1 MAGMNEPLHFRSIGA
16 LALRHWRLFTVVAVL
31 AAVVSTVLS
40 GPLFIKPRY
49 RSRAVVYPV
58 NLNSYSIETQ
68 SDQLMQLLESNSI
81 RDSLIARFGLA
92 AHYAVDTTWRGA
104 RAALYNLYNERVSI
118 QKTRYES
125 VELEVTDED
134 PALARAMVLEV
145 LAQTDG
151 LARRLQRHTS
161 AELLEVV
168 RLGLHNTGQR
178 MDTIEGRLNRLRQT
192 EGLLDYTAQTK
203 EYSKGYVRALASG
216 GRQPQEITAGLK
228 ALEDHGGEFLRLSML
243 NKALVKDYAKL
254 QGQERQLALDTSKVL
269 TYTNV
274 VVQPDVPDKKVY
286 PVRWLIVLA
295 SVVAAVLLC
304 YVLVFLRGTAPGAE
318 GQR

>member
-1 MAGMNEPLHFRSIGA
+1 MHEPQHFRSMAA
-16 LALRHWRLFTVVAVL
+16 LVLRHWRLFAAVAVL
-31 AAVVSTVLS
+31 AAVASTVLS
-40 GPLFIKPRY
+40 GPGFIKPRY

-81 RDSLIARFGLA
+81 RDSLITRFGLA
-92 AHYAVDTTWRGA
+92 AHYTVDTAWRGG

-145 LAQTDG
+145 LAQADL

-161 AELLEVV
+161 AELLGVV
-168 RLGLHNTGQR
+168 QLGLRNAKQR
-178 MDTIEGRLNRLRQT
+178 MDTIEGRLDLLRRTQ
-192 EGLLDYTAQTK
+192 GLLDYGAQTK
-203 EYSKGYVRALASG
+203 EFSKGYVRALASG

-228 ALEDHGGEFLRLSML
+228 ALEDHGGEFLRLSLL

-254 QGQERQLALDTSKVL
+254 QGQERQLALDTAKVL

-274 VVQPDVPDKKVY
+274 VVRPDLPDKKVY

-295 SVVAAVLLC
+295 SVVAALLLC
-304 YVLVFLRGTAPGAE
+304 YVLLFLRSAPPG
-318 GQR
+318 GGNQR

>member
-1 MAGMNEPLHFRSIGA
+1 MHEPQHFRSMAA
-16 LALRHWRLFTVVAVL
+16 LVLRHWRLFAVVAVL
-31 AAVVSTVLS
+31 AAVISTVLS
-40 GPLFIKPRY
+40 GPGFIKPRY

-81 RDSLIARFGLA
+81 RDSLITRFGLA
-92 AHYAVDTTWRGA
+92 AHYAVDTAWRGG

-145 LAQTDG
+145 LAQADL

-161 AELLEVV
+161 AELLGVV
-168 RLGLHNTGQR
+168 QLGLRNAKQR
-178 MDTIEGRLNRLRQT
+178 MDTIEGRLDLLRRTQ
-192 EGLLDYTAQTK
+192 GLLDYGAQTK
-203 EYSKGYVRALASG
+203 EFSKGYVRALASG

-228 ALEDHGGEFLRLSML
+228 ALEDHGGEFLRLSLL

-254 QGQERQLALDTSKVL
+254 QGQERQLALDTAKVL

-274 VVQPDVPDKKVY
+274 VVRPDLPDKKVY

-295 SVVAAVLLC
+295 SVVAALLLC
-304 YVLVFLRGTAPGAE
+304 YVLLFLRSAPPG
-318 GQR
+318 GGNQR